1 MKIITQNEKNL
12 YVGIDVHKDTYSL
25 CCFDFQRNELSDE
38 ITIRA
43 TTKGVIKYLEAI
55 RKKHREEVLFA
66 CGYEAG
72 PTGYGLCRGLQKAGY
87 GCVVMAPTTMSNPDG
102 KRRIKTDRI
111 DARAISRILAYKS
124 YSQVHLPSEEIE
136 ALKEYTRA
144 RYAKKRML
152 KKAKQE
158 LLSFLLRNGK
168 TYPESG
174 NYWTEKFFNWIKTV
188 QFSKKWM
195 QEAFN
200 EYLAEVY
207 SLKAKIERMDMKI
220 REIAGLEI
228 IKDKVDKLVC
238 FSGIDVSTAVE
249 TVVEINDFT
258 RFATAAQFVSYLGLC
273 PGQDSGGKRKT
284 MLPLTKAGNCRVRTL
299 LCESA
304 KAIKRTNPYGQK
316 SGRIL
321 ERQKNASPEI
331 VAYAD
336 KATKRIRTKMK
347 NLEECGKNYN
357 VSSAAGARELAC
369 FVWGMMNGKIA

>member
-124 YSQVHLPSEEIE
+124 YSQVHLPSEELE

-273 PGQDSGGKRKT
+273 PGQDSSGKRKT